1 MIRCPEFADIE
12 SADVFYRHYQY
23 GYFLMKS
30 TEHWIVHNHSQFE
43 VLLCLCRDA
52 AEIEDWWALE
62 QAFND
67 LGNQLKHHLAQEE
80 EVLFPAFEAKYK
92 VSSLPTS
99 SLRNEHS
106 VLVHMFRDTAAM
118 IKTRNPEAILE
129 ALVALESLMI
139 KHHEKE
145 EDIFLPMAS
154 HILFSER
161 EELSEKLENFALSNT
176 SRQWGF

>member
-1 MIRCPEFADIE
+1 
-12 SADVFYRHYQY
+12 
-23 GYFLMKS
+23 MKS

-43 VLLCLCRDA
+43 VLLRLCRDA

-67 LGNQLKHHLAQEE
+67 LVSQMKLHMAQEE
-80 EVLFPAFEAKYK
+80 EVLFPAFEARND

-106 VLVHMFRDTAAM
+106 IMVQLFRDTAAM
-118 IKTRNPEAILE
+118 IKSRRQEAILE
-129 ALVALESLMI
+129 SLVSLESLMI

-161 EELSEKLENFALSNT
+161 EELSEKLEKFELSKN